1 MNVRLF
7 VSVFF
12 VTLFAG
18 FTQSHAASNSVACT
32 KEYAPVCGSVQVQ
45 CVTSPC
51 NPVRQTF
58 GNSCMAWAS
67 NATNITEGACEAS
80 PILVGGDRD
89 IHGCIG
95 SAGYTWNASENK
107 CVRPWE
113 NPKMSAREALKNGT
127 WIIESLNGKTIK
139 TSATLTFNKNTFN
152 AKVCNTMSGQYGV
165 TSNVLIFRKVIS
177 TMMYCDGDIMLVENA
192 LQLTRAK
199 FMVGSTNLTITTKK
213 WDVIVWK
220 KQ

>member
-12 VTLFAG
+12 VALCAG
-18 FTQSHAASNSVACT
+18 LSQSNAASNSVACT
-32 KEYAPVCGSVQVQ
+32 MEYAPVCGSIQVQ
-45 CVTSPC
+45 CVTAPC
-51 NPVRQTF
+51 NPIQQTF
-58 GNSCMAWAS
+58 SNKCMATAS
-67 NATNITEGACEAS
+67 NATNITTGSCES
-80 PILVGGDRD
+80 VPVVWGDRD
-89 IHGCIG
+89 NHDCIG
-95 SAGYTWNASENK
+95 SAGYVWSSSDNK

-113 NPKMSAREALKNGT
+113 NPKMSPREALKNGT
-127 WIIESLNGKTIK
+127 WVIESFNGKSIK
-139 TSATLTFNKNTFN
+139 TQATLKFSKNTFN
-152 AKVCNTMSGQYGV
+152 AKVCNTMSGQYGI

-177 TMMYCDGDIMLVENA
+177 TMMYCDSDIMLVENA
-192 LQLTRAK
+192 LQFTRAK